1 MPSRRQPD
9 ADKKA
14 MEQPDA
20 DKKAMEQPAADKK
33 AMEQPAAEEVTEE
46 KKFSL
51 EEIRKSCMKLFHVT
65 SSTFAGATADL
76 PDGEYSIQEVQEHI
90 KAWLEKEV

>member
-1 MPSRRQPD
+1 M
-9 ADKKA
+9 
-14 MEQPDA
+14 
-20 DKKAMEQPAADKK
+20 
-33 AMEQPAAEEVTEE
+33 EE

-51 EEIRKSCMKLFHVT
+51 DEIRKSCMKLFHVT

-76 PDGEYSIQEVQEHI
+76 PDGEYSIQEVHEHI

>member
-1 MPSRRQPD
+1 MPSRRQSD
-9 ADKKA
+9 ADKKV
-14 MEQPDA
+14 MEQPT
-20 DKKAMEQPAADKK
+20 
-33 AMEQPAAEEVTEE
+33 AEEVTEE

-76 PDGEYSIQEVQEHI
+76 PDGEYSIQEVNEHI

>member
-9 ADKKA
+9 
-14 MEQPDA
+14 
-20 DKKAMEQPAADKK
+20 ADKK

-65 SSTFAGATADL
+65 SSTFGPPGPYL
-76 PDGEYSIQEVQEHI
+76 RGIGLFSR
-90 KAWLEKEV
+90 

>member
-1 MPSRRQPD
+1 MPSRRQSD
-9 ADKKA
+9 ADKKV
-14 MEQPDA
+14 MEQPTA
-20 DKKAMEQPAADKK
+20 EKVMEHPT
-33 AMEQPAAEEVTEE
+33 AEKVMEE

-51 EEIRKSCMKLFHVT
+51 DEIRKSCMKLFHVT

-76 PDGEYSIQEVQEHI
+76 LDGEYSIQEVQEHI